1 MFVMYLNYKQY
12 SNKMATALDA
22 EIIALEAELAAHR
35 A

>member
-22 EIIALEAELAAHR
+22 EIIALEAELAANR
-35 A
+35 S